1 MKPRKVFVI
10 SSYFEGVEQES
21 VIRVASTEEKAMQI
35 KEEMTQEILSLDD
48 FEGAKEDEYF
58 NFRENEYSFSVW
70 TEDYQIYADV
80 KIEEKD
86 IE

>member
-10 SSYFEGVEQES
+10 SSYFEGVEQEN

-35 KEEMTQEILSLDD
+35 KEEMTEEILSLDE
-48 FEGAKEDEYF
+48 FEGAREDEYF
-58 NFRENEYSFSVW
+58 NIMENEYSFSVS
-70 TEDYQIYADV
+70 TEDYQVYADV

>member
-10 SSYFEGVEQES
+10 SSYFEGVEQENM
-21 VIRVASTEEKAMQI
+21 IRVASTEEKAMQI
-35 KEEMTQEILSLDD
+35 KEEMTEEILSLDE
-48 FEGAKEDEYF
+48 FEGAREDEYF

-70 TEDYQIYADV
+70 TEDYQVYADV